1 MLKVDS
7 VSLTFQKQVL
17 NSISFELKKGEVLG
31 IVGKSGS
38 GKTSLLKIVGGLLD
52 ATEGIVTFN
61 KEKVKGPSQQLI
73 PGHPEIQLV
82 NQDFGLDIYHTVQEN
97 IALKIL
103 HLHQK
108 EKNDL
113 IEELLDLVELTEL
126 ANRKAFE
133 LSGGEQQRLAIARAL
148 AMEPAILLLDEPFAH
163 LDLRLKEKLTNY
175 LLALKEVRSTAII
188 IVTHNG
194 EEVLELSDEI
204 LYLNQGQIVRKASSQ
219 DFYYNPSNRE
229 EALFFGPINSIKE
242 RKREILFRPNQYG
255 LRESKRFSREIQI
268 EFSHVTFSGAFYKCF
283 YKIKNKKDIILLYSV
298 KPKTTLKKIYI
309 QCED

>member
-17 NSISFELKKGEVLG
+17 SSISFKLNKGEVIG
-31 IVGKSGS
+31 IVGRSGS
-38 GKTSLLKIVGGLLD
+38 GKTSLLKIIGGLLD
-52 ATEGIVTFN
+52 ASEGKVTFED
-61 KEKVKGPSQQLI
+61 KLVKGPSNQLI

-82 NQDFGLDIYHTVQEN
+82 NQDFGLDTYHTVQEN
-97 IALKIL
+97 IALKVL
-103 HLHQK
+103 HLPFK
-108 EKNDL
+108 EKNEMT
-113 IEELLDLVELTEL
+113 EELLDLVELTDL

-148 AMEPAILLLDEPFAH
+148 ALEPSILLLDEPFAH

-175 LLALKEVRSTAII
+175 LIALKEIRSTAVI

-194 EEVLELSDEI
+194 EEVLELSDKI
-204 LYLNQGQIVRKASSQ
+204 LYLNQGEIVRETTPE
-219 DFYYNPSNRE
+219 DFYYNPLSRE
-229 EALFFGPINSIKE
+229 EALFFGPINRVKVG
-242 RKREILFRPNQYG
+242 RKEILFRPNQYG
-255 LRESKRFSREIQI
+255 IRQSKRFSKEVQV
-268 EFSHVTFSGAFYKCF
+268 EFSHVSFSVYFYKFF
-283 YKIKNKKDIILLYSV
+283 YRIKNKKELVLLYSI

>member
-7 VSLTFQKQVL
+7 VSLSFQKQVL

-38 GKTSLLKIVGGLLD
+38 GKTSLLKILGGLLD
-52 ATEGIVTFN
+52 ATVGMVTFN

-108 EKNDL
+108 EKNEL
-113 IEELLDLVELTEL
+113 IEELLDLVELTDL

-148 AMEPAILLLDEPFAH
+148 ALEPAILLLDEPFAH

-175 LLALKEVRSTAII
+175 LLALKEVRSTSII

-204 LYLNQGQIVRKASSQ
+204 LYLNQGQIVRKASPQ

-229 EALFFGPINSIKE
+229 EALFFGSINNIKE

-283 YKIKNKKDIILLYSV
+283 YIIKNKKDLILLYSV

-309 QCED
+309 KCED

>member
-1 MLKVDS
+1 M
-7 VSLTFQKQVL
+7 
-17 NSISFELKKGEVLG
+17 
-31 IVGKSGS
+31 
-38 GKTSLLKIVGGLLD
+38 
-52 ATEGIVTFN
+52 
-61 KEKVKGPSQQLI
+61 
-73 PGHPEIQLV
+73 
-82 NQDFGLDIYHTVQEN
+82 
-97 IALKIL
+97 
-103 HLHQK
+103 
-108 EKNDL
+108 
-113 IEELLDLVELTEL
+113 
-126 ANRKAFE
+126 
-133 LSGGEQQRLAIARAL
+133 
-148 AMEPAILLLDEPFAH
+148 LLDEPFAH

-175 LLALKEVRSTAII
+175 LLALKEVRSTSII

-204 LYLNQGQIVRKASSQ
+204 LYLNQGQIVRKASPQ

-229 EALFFGPINSIKE
+229 EALFFGSINNIKE